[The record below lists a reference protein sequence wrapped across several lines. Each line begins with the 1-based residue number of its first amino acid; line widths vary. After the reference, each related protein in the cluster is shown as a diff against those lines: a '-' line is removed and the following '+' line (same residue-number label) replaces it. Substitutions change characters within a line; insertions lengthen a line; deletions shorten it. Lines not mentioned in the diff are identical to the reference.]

1 MKTKLNTEHLNVPNN
16 QQFESTSLQHPCNDV
31 RIDFFQLQSAR
42 LQSVSELYQ
51 SWMQLFQNDQNSNL
65 DQHPDHV
72 IRLIPIFQELYSQFP
87 GHLMQCRRAGKLV
100 AAGILLP
107 KTVKTKALKAL
118 GPARLLQGYYLC
130 GNRFLLEQEY
140 QQDENFLKL
149 LLTSALSFC
158 ENQKA
163 EFLLLEDL
171 LINQPLNKAI
181 PGCENRFLIY
191 SNTGLQNRSLIR
203 FPENPADYWKQFR
216 PKSRIKQRK
225 RLRQNSEMRLIR
237 VTEPDQVADFL
248 EAAHQISLNTW
259 QTQRLGL
266 RIKNDEKE
274 LEEMTFL
281 ALNGSLRSYLLM
293 KDDQPVAF
301 KVGYQHKGVYRD
313 LEIGFDLNY
322 ASTSPGEA
330 LLLLTLDDL
339 IKHDTPDTYDFG
351 EGDAEYK
358 QRYCTEITQSKSVL
372 LFPSTIKNKIL
383 LLHLKASQSIDRVM
397 RKILKASGVY
407 TALRQLVRYGKLGSR

>member
-1 MKTKLNTEHLNVPNN
+1 
-16 QQFESTSLQHPCNDV
+16 
-31 RIDFFQLQSAR
+31 
-42 LQSVSELYQ
+42 
-51 SWMQLFQNDQNSNL
+51 MQLFQNDQNSNL

-87 GHLMQCRRAGKLV
+87 GHLMQCRREGKLV

-130 GNRFLLEQEY
+130 GNRFLLEQDY
-140 QQDENFLKL
+140 QQDENLLKH

-158 ENQKA
+158 EDQKA

-191 SNTGLQNRSLIR
+191 SNTGLQNRSLIH

-339 IKHDTPDTYDFG
+339 IKHDTPDTY
-351 EGDAEYK
+351 
-358 QRYCTEITQSKSVL
+358 
-372 LFPSTIKNKIL
+372 
-383 LLHLKASQSIDRVM
+383 
-397 RKILKASGVY
+397 
-407 TALRQLVRYGKLGSR
+407 

>member
-1 MKTKLNTEHLNVPNN
+1 MNPKLKNESPDIRDCRN
-16 QQFESTSLQHPCNDV
+16 FESSELEHRSNNLRIEFSPLQCAE
-31 RIDFFQLQSAR
+31 LQSI
-42 LQSVSELYQ
+42 SELYQ
-51 SWMQLFQNDQNSNL
+51 SWMQLFQNDPHSSL

-72 IRLIPIFQELYSQFP
+72 IRLIPIFQETHSHLP
-87 GHLMQCRRAGKLV
+87 GQLMQCRREGKLI

-107 KTVKTKALKAL
+107 KTTNTKALKAV
-118 GPARLLQGYYLC
+118 GPARLLEGYYLC
-130 GNRFLLEQEY
+130 GNSFLCEEIY
-140 QQDENFLKL
+140 QQDEFFLNH
-149 LLTSALSFC
+149 LLTTTVSFC
-158 ENQKA
+158 EEQKA
-163 EFLLLEDL
+163 EFLMLEDL
-171 LINQPLNKAI
+171 LINQPLNRTI
-181 PGCENRFLIY
+181 PDSASRFLCY
-191 SNTGLQNRSLIR
+191 SNTEFQNRSLIH
-203 FPENPADYWKQFR
+203 FPENPADYWNRFR
-216 PKSRIKQRK
+216 PKSKIKQRK
-225 RLRQNSEMRLIR
+225 RLRQNGEMKLIR

-281 ALNGSLRSYLLM
+281 AINGSLRSYLLM
-293 KDDQPVAF
+293 KADQPVAF

-330 LLLLTLDDL
+330 LLLLTLEDL
-339 IKHDTPDTYDFG
+339 IQHETPNTYDFG

-358 QRYCTEITQSKSVL
+358 QRYCSEITQSRSVF
-372 LFPSTIKNKIL
+372 LFPNTLKNKSL
-383 LLHLKASQSIDRVM
+383 LSYLKISRFIDRTM
-397 RKILKASGVY
+397 RKILKASGIY